1 MTVELSE
8 YEKQAIEVLEKLGA
22 TVTTEF
28 LRLGKHF
35 QDDKED
41 RLIYKFTV
49 TKGTRSYS
57 GEYGGSLYS
66 TEEAIKK
73 AIDWLSKGVGIP
85 LERNGREILH
95 KLRNRLELPAVFG
108 FEFMKRCIPVL
119 SAYNVIASLTKYDP
133 GTFEN
138 FCADFGYDT
147 DSRAAEKI
155 YNAVKAEYQGLAMLF
170 SDDELCLLSEV
181 N

>member
-1 MTVELSE
+1 MTVELSD

-22 TVTTEF
+22 TVKTEF

-35 QDDKED
+35 DNDKED
-41 RLIYKFTV
+41 RLIYKFTI

-57 GEYGGSLYS
+57 GEFGGSLYS
-66 TEEAIKK
+66 TEEAINK
-73 AIDWLSKGVGIP
+73 AINWLSFGTP

-95 KLRNRLELPAVFG
+95 KLRNRLELPIVFG
-108 FEFMKRCIPVL
+108 FEFMKKVIPAL
-119 SAYNVIASLTKYDP
+119 SAYNVIASLTKHDP

-138 FCADFGYDT
+138 FCDEFGYDT

-170 SDDELCLLSEV
+170 SDDELSLLSEV